1 MRKLIGAVLLVAAL
15 FVFLGPPKKHL
26 IDDPAP
32 SASGGGALVAE
43 ISKGER
49 VDLARHLYPG
59 RYTVVAFHAD
69 W

>member
-1 MRKLIGAVLLVAAL
+1 MRKLSGAVLLVAAL

-26 IDDPAP
+26 PVEP
-32 SASGGGALVAE
+32 SSSGAGGDLVTT
-43 ISKGER
+43 ISRGEK
-49 VDLARHLYPG
+49 VELAQHLYPG